1 MVFSL
6 VGMLLQKFYTS
17 FNTVNTESVEQRAS
31 KLLDLKVVGLK
42 KKSAALAIT
51 PNCVQSIISKNLL
64 TYFHIE

>member
-42 KKSAALAIT
+42 KKSAASAFSAEKCSAI
-51 PNCVQSIISKNLL
+51 VQLCPG
-64 TYFHIE
+64 